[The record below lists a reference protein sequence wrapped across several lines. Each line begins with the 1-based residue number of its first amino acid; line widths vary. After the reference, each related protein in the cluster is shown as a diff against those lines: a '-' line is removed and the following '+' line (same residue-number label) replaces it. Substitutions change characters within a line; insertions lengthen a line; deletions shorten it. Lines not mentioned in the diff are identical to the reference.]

1 MDMRDTVLSIIDCLE
16 DESTARIR
24 VGLDD
29 LDELLQQLV
38 PYIRAWRQN
47 PNGIKHPKLVQFE
60 SLQDL
65 FESNITNALL
75 LVYNYLLR
83 HLDDASTPLRVYFPM
98 ILTANRLLQGI
109 LLIHPNSRNIISR
122 AKNMKL
128 ILSFLQL
135 PHDSSGQEDIFNE
148 EDGNHTDEDDDH
160 NNKNKERNHNRK
172 ISGSSSHSNGNTNSI
187 SIEVSISFISLL
199 IHILLKNLQN
209 FRVFEDN
216 DGCAIVI
223 RKLELTTSISD
234 TQPTSSPSLPNKIF
248 NQQDLNFKII
258 EFLVFYL
265 IDETEIFPHQNN
277 THNKLKIRSLK
288 EKAEFFRPEFL
299 GIDDLIE
306 HLNHLK
312 NL

>member
-1 MDMRDTVLSIIDCLE
+1 METPTPSVL
-16 DESTARIR
+16 
-24 VGLDD
+24 
-29 LDELLQQLV
+29 
-38 PYIRAWRQN
+38 
-47 PNGIKHPKLVQFE
+47 
-60 SLQDL
+60 
-65 FESNITNALL
+65 
-75 LVYNYLLR
+75 
-83 HLDDASTPLRVYFPM
+83 
-98 ILTANRLLQGI
+98 
-109 LLIHPNSRNIISR
+109 
-122 AKNMKL
+122 
-128 ILSFLQL
+128 
-135 PHDSSGQEDIFNE
+135 
-148 EDGNHTDEDDDH
+148 
-160 NNKNKERNHNRK
+160 
-172 ISGSSSHSNGNTNSI
+172 
-187 SIEVSISFISLL
+187 
-199 IHILLKNLQN
+199 
-209 FRVFEDN
+209 RVFEDN